1 MKQFTAGSALLS
13 FVNTVEHG
21 SFAAA
26 ARAMNVSPAALG
38 QGVDRLEK
46 HLGVRLLNR
55 TTRRMSLTPEGRMLI
70 ERAREPLRA
79 IEEIGRMFAENR
91 KTASGPLR
99 ISAPVGIARHQLVP
113 LVAGFV
119 AAYPDVQVEIDAS
132 DEVRDFAQGRVDVGF
147 RIMTPEDSSII
158 ARPIAWLQAPTL
170 ASPAYL
176 KANGTPAQ
184 PRDLLQ
190 HKCIGYRYP
199 NSERIAPLRFR
210 RGGKD
215 FELSFRP
222 SLIVNDVEIACEA
235 AVAGLGIVQPPVSYA
250 RGHIES
256 GLLVPLLSRFEAKP
270 WRIYL
275 CYADRREMPLRVRA
289 FIDFAFAWLRRDARD
304 TAPLAAGKR

>member
-1 MKQFTAGSALLS
+1 
-13 FVNTVEHG
+13 
-21 SFAAA
+21 
-26 ARAMNVSPAALG
+26 MNVSPAALG

-55 TTRRMSLTPEGRMLI
+55 TTRRMSLTPEGQMLV
-70 ERAREPLRA
+70 ERASEPLRA
-79 IEEIGRMFAENR
+79 IEEIGRMFAER
-91 KTASGPLR
+91 RGTASGPLR
-99 ISAPVGIARHQLVP
+99 ISAPVGVARHQLVP
-113 LVAGFV
+113 LVAGFL
-119 AAYPDVQVEIDAS
+119 AAYPAVQIEIDAS
-132 DEVRDFAQGRVDVGF
+132 DEVRDFAQGRIDVGF
-147 RIMTPEDSSII
+147 RIMAPKDSSII

-176 KANGTPAQ
+176 KANGTPAV

-210 RGGKD
+210 RAGKD
-215 FELSFRP
+215 FELPFRP

-250 RGHIES
+250 RGYIES
-256 GLLVPLLSRFEAKP
+256 RRLVQLLRGFEAKP

-275 CYADRREMPLRVRA
+275 CFADRREMPLRVRA
-289 FIDFAFAWLRRDARD
+289 FIDFAFAWLRRETREA
-304 TAPLAAGKR
+304 TPQAAGRR